1 MKVKDFYKVLE
12 VNERAAAD
20 EIKKSYR
27 RLAKQYHPDAN
38 PGNKVAEERFKEI
51 SEAYDVLSDTAKR
64 KKYDQLRFY
73 GRPEA
78 GNSNWFSF
86 DPEFLRSHGWSG
98 TPGAGNPPQNP
109 FGNLFNQGQ
118 GFAFS
123 DILRDL
129 FGINGAHAGFD
140 MQPETPRDITGHIKI
155 SFDEAIAGAERTIA
169 IRQKKTCAICRGS
182 GGPCTRCNGA
192 GQINTRK
199 KVRVRLPA
207 GIENGHQMRLR
218 GLGSSGPY
226 GKPGDV
232 LISVEVTSHPYF
244 TRAGAD
250 LYCEAQVEDQNLRN
264 GVRLRVPTLQGK
276 QVELNIPAGTKK
288 GTVFR
293 LKNFGV
299 KANTKHGDQFVKIV

>member
-1 MKVKDFYKVLE
+1 MKFKDFYKVLE
-12 VNERAAAD
+12 VGERAAAE

-51 SEAYDVLSDTAKR
+51 NEAYDVLSDPVKR
-64 KKYDQLRFY
+64 RKYDQLRFY
-73 GRPEA
+73 GRPE
-78 GNSNWFSF
+78 GSNSNWFSF
-86 DPEFLRSHGWSG
+86 DPEFLRSHGWPG
-98 TPGAGNPPQNP
+98 GAGGASPHQQNT
-109 FGNLFNQGQ
+109 FGNIFGQ

-129 FGINGAHAGFD
+129 FGFNGAAGGFD
-140 MQPETPRDITGHIKI
+140 MQPETPRDITGRIQI
-155 SFDEAIAGAERTIA
+155 SFEEAITGTERTIA
-169 IRQKKTCAICRGS
+169 VRQKKICAICRGA
-182 GGPCTRCNGA
+182 GGPCMRCNGT

-207 GIENGHQMRLR
+207 GIENGYQLRLR

-226 GKPGDV
+226 SKPGDV
-232 LISVEVTSHPYF
+232 LITVTVAEHPYF
-244 TRAGAD
+244 TRHGPD
-250 LYCEAQVEDQNLRN
+250 LHYEARVDEQSLHQ
-264 GVRLRVPTLQGK
+264 GTRLRVPTLQGK
-276 QVELNIPAGTKK
+276 QVELNIPPGTKK

-299 KANTKHGDQFVKIV
+299 KANAKQGDQFVKII